1 MRYSCCAV
9 IDNIVDGMIII
20 IIHACVDLFIYTSI
34 LLLYKIFSDVA
45 SGNEFM
51 NQQHQQ
57 QPMTFSFTHTPTGC
71 WITLFDGTTLLKF
84 RSIGCVTD
92 EHFIRLSLHTSP
104 IFILLAFG
112 TYLHVSDVKAFDLI
126 LRYRGCV

>member
-45 SGNEFM
+45 SCNEFM

-57 QPMTFSFTHTPTGC
+57 QPMTFSFTHANGMLDNVIR
-71 WITLFDGTTLLKF
+71 WHYTTE
-84 RSIGCVTD
+84 IPQ
-92 EHFIRLSLHTSP
+92 HW
-104 IFILLAFG
+104 
-112 TYLHVSDVKAFDLI
+112 
-126 LRYRGCV
+126 LRNR